1 MNIGDDTAEIKINLP
16 GGYNVYNAAACAC
29 VCYAMGFSKNVIV
42 NSLQSF
48 ECGFGRME
56 KFTIDGTDIRM
67 ILVKKTPAGAN
78 QVLSF
83 LLNGSEPAH
92 FVVGLND
99 RYADGT
105 DISWIWDAD
114 FEKLQTMG
122 DRLSG
127 ITVTGIRAAEI
138 AMRFKYAGI
147 PTEKIRLLSDYKQLL
162 ETVISEKTP
171 VYIMPTYTAMLEI
184 REVLSRD
191 YSFKEFWK

>member
-1 MNIGDDTAEIKINLP
+1 M
-16 GGYNVYNAAACAC
+16 
-29 VCYAMGFSKNVIV
+29 
-42 NSLQSF
+42 
-48 ECGFGRME
+48 
-56 KFTIDGTDIRM
+56 
-67 ILVKKTPAGAN
+67 
-78 QVLSF
+78 
-83 LLNGSEPAH
+83 LNGSEPAH

-127 ITVTGIRAAEI
+127 ITVTGIRAAEL

-162 ETVISEKTP
+162 ETVIAEKTP